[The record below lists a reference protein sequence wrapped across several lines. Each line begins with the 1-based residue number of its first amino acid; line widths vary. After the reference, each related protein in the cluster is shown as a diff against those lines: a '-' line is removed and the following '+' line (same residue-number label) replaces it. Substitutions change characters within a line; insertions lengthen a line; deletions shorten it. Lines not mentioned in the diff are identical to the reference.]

1 MLRCS
6 PRRPATASSLR
17 QPGRLWRGSPS
28 TAHRPRARVAPARA
42 GTVARAVVA
51 DGEFAVPNPASWQA
65 RSATRQARWARLPRV
80 RAVLAMWSHPL
91 RRVGKL
97 LRRVGED
104 GAARRRRRSRARSCR
119 SCLGGQRGLYLVAAA
134 LDVAAGPVPDGQRF
148 ATAGS
153 APLAGGV
160 EGAGGPARSGAADHR
175 VSSGQA

>member
-6 PRRPATASSLR
+6 PRRPATANSFR

-28 TAHRPRARVAPARA
+28 TAHRPRARVTPARA

-51 DGEFAVPNPASWQA
+51 DGEFAVPNPASCQA
-65 RSATRQARWARLPRV
+65 RSATQQARSARPAGKSCPGNVVPSLTKG
-80 RAVLAMWSHPL
+80 
-91 RRVGKL
+91 GKL

-104 GAARRRRRSRARSCR
+104 GAPSRRRRSRTRSCR

-148 ATAGS
+148 ATTGS